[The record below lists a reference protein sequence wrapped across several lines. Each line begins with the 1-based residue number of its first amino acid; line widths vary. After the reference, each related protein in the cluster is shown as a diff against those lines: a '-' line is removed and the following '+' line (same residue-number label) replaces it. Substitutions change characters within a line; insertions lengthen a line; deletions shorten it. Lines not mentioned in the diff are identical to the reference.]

1 MAAGWATTCPR
12 KGEHNERPG
21 ATTQAAREG
30 YIGLCREC
38 QLLRGFNS
46 ILQTLHAQE
55 SRGRTRKLG
64 APSSVYESGEQ
75 GCAPP
80 DGQSAEQGVGQ
91 KHSTQIRKVTIEERV
106 KGSLLC
112 SKIIWDNEKLLSS
125 QSICGSERIHPG
137 VN

>member
-80 DGQSAEQGVGQ
+80 YGQYARSKESGSSARLR
-91 KHSTQIRKVTIEERV
+91 SAKVTIEERA
-106 KGSLLC
+106 KESLLC
-112 SKIIWDNEKLLSS
+112 SKIVWANEKLLF
-125 QSICGSERIHPG
+125 
-137 VN
+137 